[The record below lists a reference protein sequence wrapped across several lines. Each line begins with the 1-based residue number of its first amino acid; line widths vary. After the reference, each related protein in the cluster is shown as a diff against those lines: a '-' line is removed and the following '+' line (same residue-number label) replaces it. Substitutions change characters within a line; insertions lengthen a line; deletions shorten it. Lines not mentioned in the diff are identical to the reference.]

1 MDSSRASIRDGT
13 LTAALGLAVL
23 LPACGQASPI
33 KQSEGKAMTTT
44 TDAGTTGA
52 PGAQQAAEGQSAL
65 DKGDFAAANTAFD
78 GAIAAIGDSYVDE
91 KALDDT
97 GMQLTMATAK
107 VKQGDLAGAA
117 KLKAQVVK
125 ARLAQAERPR

>member
-1 MDSSRASIRDGT
+1 MGSSRASIHNGT
-13 LTAALGLAVL
+13 LAAALGLAVM

-33 KQSEGKAMTTT
+33 QQSEGKAMTTT
-44 TDAGTTGA
+44 TDA
-52 PGAQQAAEGQSAL
+52 PGAQQAAAGQTAL
-65 DKGDFAAANTAFD
+65 DQGDYAAANTAFD

-91 KALDDT
+91 RALDDT

-107 VKQGDLAGAA
+107 AKQGDIAGAA

-125 ARLAQAERPR
+125 ARLAQAARPR